1 MTPEQYCLGCRNSQK
16 VWEGGRWD
24 KHSSSDLHDQQMESQ
39 DQLKGD
45 IYNVRNP
52 PRRGIEKL
60 ERGKTD
66 AVGIIL
72 ENLYNQAPEK

>member
-1 MTPEQYCLGCRNSQK
+1 MTPKQCCLGCCNSQK

-24 KHSSSDLHDQQMESQ
+24 KYSSSDLHDQQMEGQ

-52 PRRGIEKL
+52 PGKEK
-60 ERGKTD
+60 RK
-66 AVGIIL
+66 
-72 ENLYNQAPEK
+72 ENWR